1 MLGNPYISTNGGILR
16 SKKYFLLVLPIIAV
30 FSLVAA
36 SCGDDD
42 GGAVRDLDSSESS
55 SGSGSSSSS
64 ASASGSSSGSASGSS
79 SGSASGS
86 SSASAVASASASA
99 SGSGSA
105 SMAAGEPTADA
116 TPADGGYAYASN
128 VDTHRLVVQDVCDIN
143 DIVGDYKWSEIADI
157 YANGVHSVK
166 SDGSVRTIG
175 GFAAG
180 EGKRHGVDTYYGTAT
195 PLDDFVSA
203 ALNGTGVWAGESDA
217 VRKQGVQKGIMNQIM
232 IAWVVHE
239 LNAALAKAADGN
251 FDVASGAVHNW
262 DEAWAFY
269 HGVAPDCG
277 PFKTAEKRAADF
289 GTTGAD
295 GESALANEGL
305 LAAMIDGRDALLAG
319 DEAGAI
325 SATREAVKHV
335 FTTYAQAT
343 IKYAA
348 KVYSD
353 LEAGDTEAARV
364 HQAEGWA
371 FFRIIEP
378 ILGNNG
384 IDTSVIDGI
393 LNMENEPGSGSVAD
407 IQAVLDPVIAY
418 FGITPAEF
426 GSYG

>member
-1 MLGNPYISTNGGILR
+1 MLSNPYILVNGGILK

-30 FSLVAA
+30 FSLIAA

-42 GGAVRDLDSSESS
+42 GGSVRDLDSSESS
-55 SGSGSSSSS
+55 SGSGS
-64 ASASGSSSGSASGSS
+64 A

-86 SSASAVASASASA
+86 SSASAIASSSASA

-105 SMAAGEPTADA
+105 SMAAGGSTADA

-128 VDTHRLVVQDVCDIN
+128 IDSHRLVVEDICEIN
-143 DIVGDYKWSEIADI
+143 EIVGDYRWSEIAEI
-157 YANGVHSVK
+157 YANGSNSVK

-180 EGKRHGVDTYYGTAT
+180 EGKKHGVDTYYGTPT

-217 VRKQGVQKGIMNQIM
+217 VRKQGVQKGIMNQVM

-251 FDVASGAVHNW
+251 FDAATGAPHNW

-269 HGVAPDCG
+269 HGSAPGCG
-277 PFKTAEKRAADF
+277 PFATANKRAKDF
-289 GTTGAD
+289 GTLGSD
-295 GESALANEGL
+295 GETALANEGL

-325 SATREAVKHV
+325 SATNEAVKHV
-335 FTTYAQAT
+335 FITYAQAT

-384 IDTSVIDGI
+384 IDTSVIDSI

-407 IQAVLDPVIAY
+407 IQAVLDPVITS
-418 FGITPAEF
+418 FGITAAEF

>member
-1 MLGNPYISTNGGILR
+1 MLSNPYILVNGGILK

-30 FSLVAA
+30 FSLIAA

-42 GGAVRDLDSSESS
+42 GGSVRDLDSSESS
-55 SGSGSSSSS
+55 SGSGS
-64 ASASGSSSGSASGSS
+64 GSSSG

-105 SMAAGEPTADA
+105 SMAAGGSTADA

-128 VDTHRLVVQDVCDIN
+128 IDSHRLVVEDICEIN
-143 DIVGDYKWSEIADI
+143 EIVGDYRWSEISEI
-157 YANGVHSVK
+157 YANGSNSVK

-180 EGKRHGVDTYYGTAT
+180 EGKKHGVDTYYGTPT

-217 VRKQGVQKGIMNQIM
+217 VRKQGVQKGIMNQVM

-251 FDVASGAVHNW
+251 FDAATGAPHNW

-269 HGVAPDCG
+269 HGSAPGCG
-277 PFKTAEKRAADF
+277 PFATANKRAKDF
-289 GTTGAD
+289 GTLGSD
-295 GESALANEGL
+295 GETALANEGL
-305 LAAMIDGRDALLAG
+305 LAAMIEGRDALLAG

-325 SATREAVKHV
+325 SATNEAVKNV
-335 FTTYAQAT
+335 FITYAQAT

-384 IDTSVIDGI
+384 IDTSVIDSI

-407 IQAVLDPVIAY
+407 IQAVLDPVIAS

>member
-1 MLGNPYISTNGGILR
+1 MLSNPYILVNGGILK

-30 FSLVAA
+30 FSLIAA

-42 GGAVRDLDSSESS
+42 GGSVRDLDSSESS
-55 SGSGSSSSS
+55 SGSGS
-64 ASASGSSSGSASGSS
+64 GSSSG

-105 SMAAGEPTADA
+105 SMAAGGSTADA

-128 VDTHRLVVQDVCDIN
+128 IDSHRLVVEDICEIN
-143 DIVGDYKWSEIADI
+143 EIVGDYRWSEISEI
-157 YANGVHSVK
+157 YANGSNSVK

-180 EGKRHGVDTYYGTAT
+180 EGKKHGIDTYYGTPT

-217 VRKQGVQKGIMNQIM
+217 VRKQGVQKGIMNQVM

-251 FDVASGAVHNW
+251 FDAATGAPHNW

-269 HGVAPDCG
+269 HGSAPGCG
-277 PFKTAEKRAADF
+277 PFATANKRAKDF
-289 GTTGAD
+289 GTLGSD
-295 GESALANEGL
+295 GETALANEGL
-305 LAAMIDGRDALLAG
+305 LAAMIEGRDALLAG

-325 SATREAVKHV
+325 SATNEAVKHV
-335 FTTYAQAT
+335 FITYAQAT

-384 IDTSVIDGI
+384 IDTSVIDSI

-407 IQAVLDPVIAY
+407 IQTVLDPVIAS